1 MGSTVSS
8 SDPRLLLGIDI
19 GTASSKGVLTDVAG
33 RIVASATVPHGV
45 DTPSP
50 GHFEQDADG
59 VWWNDLLE
67 LTSILL
73 ADHRSGDIAA
83 VAVSA
88 IGPCV
93 LPLDASGVPLRPG
106 ILYGID
112 SRASEE
118 CRELT
123 QLYGR
128 PFTSQSVVP
137 KLLWLQRNEPEV
149 WARTRSIVGAEGY
162 LVLRLTGARTL
173 DRYLAAN
180 YAPFVGGTGSGSGS
194 SSGSASGSGSASASG
209 SGSASDPAS
218 AVSDNFDLQWTPDD
232 PLFPSAMRPDLV
244 WSTDVVGHIT
254 PEAALATGLAVG
266 TPVIAGT
273 ADAAAEATSAGL
285 AVPGDLM
292 LMYGSTAFFILQC
305 ATLPQSDVFWPGVF
319 LSPGTYALA
328 GGTNNLG
335 SVTAWFR
342 EQLGAH
348 DDFAQLA
355 ALAAS
360 SPPGAHGLT
369 ALPYLA
375 GERTPIND
383 PLARGAVFGLTL
395 AHTRADIYR
404 ALLEGI
410 AYSIRDN
417 IETMAAEG
425 HAPTRVLAVGG
436 ATQNPLLLQLVSDV
450 TGLTQLLPAEAIG
463 ASLGNALRAG
473 VGVGVF
479 ADLAQAAS
487 TVEFARKVTPDES
500 LRATYDAGFARF
512 RRLYALTSE
521 FNGS

>member
-1 MGSTVSS
+1 MAVRLWSMGSIRSS
-8 SDPRLLLGIDI
+8 SSLLLGIDI
-19 GTASSKGVLTDVAG
+19 GTASSKGVLTDAAG

-45 DTPSP
+45 STPAP
-50 GHFEQDADG
+50 GHFEQDADAI
-59 VWWNDLLE
+59 WWNDLLV
-67 LTSILL
+67 LTATLL
-73 ADHRSGDIAA
+73 ADHRAADIAA

-93 LPLDASGVPLRPG
+93 LPLDADGRPLRPG

-112 SRASEE
+112 SRASDE
-118 CRELT
+118 CRELAER
-123 QLYGR
+123 YGR
-128 PFTSQSVVP
+128 PFTSQAVIP

-149 WARTRSIVGAEGY
+149 WERTRSIVGAEGY
-162 LVLRLTGARTL
+162 LVFRLTGARTL

-180 YAPFVGGTGSGSGS
+180 YAPFVAGTGSGGS
-194 SSGSASGSGSASASG
+194 TAQEADLHWTDDDAIF
-209 SGSASDPAS
+209 PAS
-218 AVSDNFDLQWTPDD
+218 
-232 PLFPSAMRPDLV
+232 MRPELV

-285 AVPGDLM
+285 AAPGDLM

-305 ATLPQSDVFWPGVF
+305 ASLPESDVFWPGVF
-319 LSPGTYALA
+319 LSPGTFALA

-342 EQLGAH
+342 EQLGGQ

-360 SPPGAHGLT
+360 SPPGANGLT

-375 GERTPIND
+375 GERTPIDD
-383 PLARGAVFGLTL
+383 PLARGAVFGLTI

-473 VGVGVF
+473 VGVGLF
-479 ADLAQAAS
+479 ADLAHAAS
-487 TVEFARKVTPDES
+487 TVQYAQEVTPVVS
-500 LRATYDAGFARF
+500 LRDTYDAGFARF
-512 RRLYALTSE
+512 RRLYALTRE
-521 FNGS
+521 LNLEP

>member
-8 SDPRLLLGIDI
+8 YATDSRLLLGIDI

-45 DTPSP
+45 STPRP
-50 GHFEQDADG
+50 GHFEQDADA
-59 VWWNDLLE
+59 VWWNDFLV
-67 LTSILL
+67 LTSTLLASPLL
-73 ADHRSGDIAA
+73 ADRRGADIAA

-93 LPLDASGVPLRPG
+93 LPLDADDRPLRPG

-112 SRASEE
+112 SRASDE
-118 CRELT
+118 CRELAAR
-123 QLYGR
+123 YGR

-137 KLLWLQRNEPEV
+137 KLLWLQRNEPSV
-149 WARTRSIVGAEGY
+149 WARTASVVGAESY

-180 YAPFVGGTGSGSGS
+180 YAPYLDSAGTEWSL
-194 SSGSASGSGSASASG
+194 ALAEDA
-209 SGSASDPAS
+209 
-218 AVSDNFDLQWTPDD
+218 
-232 PLFPSAMRPDLV
+232 LFPSAMRPELV
-244 WSTDVVGHIT
+244 WSTDVVGHVT

-285 AVPGDLM
+285 AQPGDLM

-319 LSPGTYALA
+319 LSPGTFALA

-342 EQLGAH
+342 EQLGGQ

-355 ALAAS
+355 ALAAT

-375 GERTPIND
+375 GERTPIDD

-463 ASLGNALRAG
+463 ASLGDALRAG

-479 ADLAQAAS
+479 ADLADATS
-487 TVEFARKVTPDES
+487 TVQFAQTVTPNET
-500 LRATYDAGFARF
+500 LRETYDAGFARF
-512 RRLYALTSE
+512 RRLYALTRE
-521 FNGS
+521 LNET